1 LVGIGDGDKGH
12 LISVNRR
19 LNFRNYYV
27 FRKVYQSACVM
38 TSIEVRKTAALTG
51 HRDCVYALA
60 PAGDAHTFFSA
71 AGDGMVVQ
79 WDLRKPEEGEL
90 IAKLPNSIYALCS
103 LPERGA
109 LVVAHNYQGV
119 HLIDWKEKR
128 ELASLQL
135 TAAAIF
141 DLLVIG
147 NDLWVAT
154 GEGAV
159 LVVDL
164 PAWRVKARLAHSEKN
179 ARTLA
184 HHAARG
190 EVAVGYSDHCIR
202 VYDAQTYELK
212 KQWKAH
218 ENSVF
223 TVRYSPDQQY
233 LLSGSR
239 DARLKAWRVD
249 DYALHQEVVAH
260 LFAIN
265 HLDFSPDG
273 KHFVTCSMDKSI
285 KVWRTFDLTLL
296 KVIDKARHTGHGTSV
311 NKLLWTS
318 FNNQLV
324 SASDDRSLAV
334 WELFFKLQPTATQS

>member
-1 LVGIGDGDKGH
+1 
-12 LISVNRR
+12 
-19 LNFRNYYV
+19 
-27 FRKVYQSACVM
+27 M
-38 TSIEVRKTAALTG
+38 TTTRIEVKKTAALTG

-60 PAGDAHTFFSA
+60 PADEPHTFFSA
-71 AGDGMVVQ
+71 AGDGMVVR
-79 WDLRKPEEGEL
+79 WDLRQPDEGEL

-103 LPERGA
+103 LPQRGA

-128 ELASLQL
+128 EINSLQL
-135 TAAAIF
+135 TSAAIF
-141 DLLVIG
+141 DLLVVG
-147 NDLWVAT
+147 NELWVAT
-154 GEGAV
+154 GEGTV
-159 LVVDL
+159 LVVDMQ
-164 PAWRVKARLAHSEKN
+164 AWRIKTKLAHSEKN
-179 ARTLA
+179 ARTIA
-184 HHAARG
+184 FHEGRG
-190 EVAVGYSDHCIR
+190 EVAVGYSDHWIR
-202 VYDAQTYELK
+202 IFDVHSHELK

-223 TVRYSPDQQY
+223 ALRYSPDQKY

-239 DARLKAWRVD
+239 DARLKAWWVD
-249 DYALHQEVVAH
+249 GYELQKEVVAH

-285 KVWRTFDLTLL
+285 KVWRTLDLTLL
-296 KVIDKARHTGHGTSV
+296 KVIDKARHAGHGTSV